1 MPPRKGEGIWFKGK
15 FDLRWILIVLVLG
28 VFALLILAF
37 ISPVSQGGQ
46 GSTPTPSVV
55 SGNSAVT
62 PTPSGDLAMT
72 QTAEVDELP
81 PTPEEIGYTD
91 GIIFM
96 STLLILILLVGT
108 LRETLRRKGR

>member
-1 MPPRKGEGIWFKGK
+1 M
-15 FDLRWILIVLVLG
+15 RWVLIALVLVVLVLS
-28 VFALLILAF
+28 ILAF
-37 ISPVSQGGQ
+37 ISPISQGGQ

-55 SGNSAVT
+55 SKTGAAR
-62 PTPSGDLAMT
+62 PTGDLEMT
-72 QTAEVDELP
+72 QTAEGDTLP

-108 LRETLRRKGR
+108 LRETLRRRGR

>member
-1 MPPRKGEGIWFKGK
+1 MRGIVWSTPSQVSET
-15 FDLRWILIVLVLG
+15 DLG
-28 VFALLILAF
+28 
-37 ISPVSQGGQ
+37 SPV
-46 GSTPTPSVV
+46 
-55 SGNSAVT
+55 
-62 PTPSGDLAMT
+62 GDLEMT
-72 QTAEVDELP
+72 QTAEQDAQP

>member
-1 MPPRKGEGIWFKGK
+1 MAPRKREDLQSKRIAN
-15 FDLRWILIVLVLG
+15 LRWVLIALVLG
-28 VFALLILAF
+28 VLVLSILAF
-37 ISPVSQGGQ
+37 ISPVSEGGQ
-46 GSTPTPSVV
+46 ETAPTEERPT
-55 SGNSAVT
+55 VT
-62 PTPSGDLAMT
+62 GADAPEMT
-72 QTAEVDELP
+72 QTAEVEALP

>member
-1 MPPRKGEGIWFKGK
+1 MQSGK
-15 FDLRWILIVLVLG
+15 HDPKQTSRRAGLLWILIALVVGVLILS
-28 VFALLILAF
+28 ILAF
-37 ISPVSQGGQ
+37 ISPISQGGQ
-46 GSTPTPSVV
+46 VGTPTLTKASI
-55 SGNSAVT
+55 SEIEITNAS
-62 PTPSGDLAMT
+62 LERT
-72 QTAEVDELP
+72 QTAQVDALP

>member
-1 MPPRKGEGIWFKGK
+1 MASRKNEALRSKGSTR
-15 FDLRWILIVLVLG
+15 LRWILIALVLVVL
-28 VFALLILAF
+28 VFSVLAF
-37 ISPVSQGGQ
+37 ISPISQGGQ

-55 SGNSAVT
+55 SGTGAA
-62 PTPSGDLAMT
+62 TPSGDLEIT
-72 QTAEVDELP
+72 QTAEGETLP

-108 LRETLRRKGR
+108 LRETLRRRGR